1 MSIILITGASNGL
14 GRLTAKKCINL
25 GHTVIITGR
34 SQTSLDDAKKIIL
47 KDAPDSKSNL
57 YELVMDLLDLA
68 SVKKAVETLETFNLP
83 CIDVILHNAGGN
95 QSSYGKVNDSVE
107 QVVFMNAVAPLY
119 LNQLLLPFIEKS
131 QSPKKRIIFVGSSLH
146 DGKNKGG
153 DNSEA
158 ARIPDSVEIKDLVG
172 GEGATEWDMMKYYK
186 ISKLAVMWDTYC
198 LSDKMPKDIPVI
210 AFCPGF
216 VPTTE
221 LARKS
226 SFMLKFMMK
235 HILSRFSFA
244 VSEDESTDDYI
255 YYITSDEIK
264 NGEHYQKRVAT
275 DASKDA
281 LDQAKQDAYWEFANT
296 NINKI
301 ISKE

>member
-14 GRLTAKKCINL
+14 GRLTAKKCIDL

-47 KDAPDSKSNL
+47 KDSPQSNSNL
-57 YELVMDLLDLA
+57 YDLVMDLLDLA

-95 QSSYGKVNDSVE
+95 QASYGKVNDSVE

-146 DGKNKGG
+146 DRKNKGG
-153 DNSEA
+153 DTSEE
-158 ARIPDSVEIKDLVG
+158 ARIPDNIEIKDLVG
-172 GEGATEWDMMKYYK
+172 DETEWNMMKYYK
-186 ISKLAVMWDTYC
+186 ISKLAVVWDTYC
-198 LSDKMPKDIPVI
+198 LSNKLPSDIPVI
-210 AFCPGF
+210 TFCPGF

-226 SFMLKFMMK
+226 SFMIKFMMK
-235 HILSRFSFA
+235 YILSRFSFA
-244 VSEDESTDDYI
+244 TTEEESTDDYI

-275 DASKDA
+275 ESSKDS